1 MDNYYSCPL
10 SIIHGFS
17 AENPTTRIAM
27 PGADEA
33 PVHTGAEASSYD
45 RK

>member
-10 SIIHGFS
+10 SITHGFS
-17 AENPTTRIAM
+17 AENSTTLIVM
-27 PGADEA
+27 PGADEV
-33 PVHTGAEASSYD
+33 PLHTGAEASSYD